1 MKKFNNRFDRG
12 LAGRGSTYVRELGG
26 FIGIDCASDISRISD
41 HRMARCVNMWRD
53 YDSESGGA
61 IETVPGWRRL
71 VDGNWRYSA
80 AGGSARVNGIFGF
93 RSSSGVE
100 YILLHIGKS
109 LYRIPA
115 SRIDTLS
122 SISSYFLCSVRD
134 SASVFFECNGSC
146 YFLDGNSYYCIGE
159 NSAVKAVKDR
169 AFVPVT
175 YVNGIPYQ
183 QRNMMTADFVERNT
197 VSLEANKSYSPDLP
211 WRWEIVEEGDPGQV
225 KLVGLADGYN
235 ASDLVCAYIPHTVF
249 INGKKYKVTC
259 YSPDFFDSLTSTVQ
273 LVVDAWFN
281 FFGVSGGTENG
292 GRHHG
297 SLSGMTSL
305 QRLVLRN
312 PFAVYEFN
320 ACDRF
325 VEEGGSFKGIPNAP
339 LRELWISTP
348 SFGGFGKP
356 SDGHEYSNRSAGI
369 TSSYDG
375 NVTLYTACSNELW
388 GGETPTKT
396 VSVQGV
402 VFTEERAGDTLSLDN
417 VHKVELKSAGG
428 AKINISAIKE
438 SCTVAF
444 DPYIAYSH
452 IHLEADG
459 VTYCVLTR
467 DCDTGL
473 TCEENGKWFEYTVFE
488 PFKAVKWVTV
498 DGVSVSKYKINAEA
512 GKVAVF
518 LAPHMDGGTLDIRC
532 EGYPNKFS
540 AIGELTTVYDN
551 GFSASESWEAINK
564 CTVVCSYDGRVFFT
578 GNPALPN
585 TVFFSGRGLNGEND
599 PTYIGIY
606 NYVNDGIG
614 NVPNTAMVASA
625 SMLAVLKGAVST
637 DACAYYHVAQ
647 YNTDKATADLLP
659 RIYPCTEGVSNIPC
673 VGAACNFA
681 DDIVFLSPNGLEG
694 VEKQAVNLERTLSH
708 RSGRVD
714 PILRKALSGASRMV
728 EWKGYLCILNSDG
741 TMLLAD
747 SRAINTNEATGE
759 AQYEWFELC
768 GVGSY
773 SGDVPKWVYGSG
785 TLAVTDSA
793 GTASELPLTSICVE
807 YGGSEYPVRIG
818 SGEVSDG
825 AEAISFGTVYADGAE
840 YTVSG
845 ELNAVLVDSCFC
857 PVEKSEERV
866 GGTFHP
872 ATALFEFRGKLYF
885 GSGNGDLCVFNTDKR
900 SVSYDEGEEAGIIG
914 SRWYDR
920 CGHRY
925 ESGFATL
932 SDDCGYPQFAK
943 STVGK
948 TLTIRAKR
956 LPCSAFTLAV
966 RSEREDWRTV
976 ESFTATDS
984 FSFFDVDFAN
994 FSFESNER
1002 GIYSSSEKLKR
1013 WGEKQMYFYSDEFRR
1028 PFGLYGISY
1037 CYSFAGR
1044 LR

>member
-1 MKKFNNRFDRG
+1 MS
-12 LAGRGSTYVRELGG
+12 GSG
-26 FIGIDCASDISRISD
+26 
-41 HRMARCVNMWRD
+41 
-53 YDSESGGA
+53 
-61 IETVPGWRRL
+61 
-71 VDGNWRYSA
+71 
-80 AGGSARVNGIFGF
+80 RVNGVFGF

-100 YILLHIGKS
+100 YLALHVEKN
-109 LYRIPA
+109 LYRIPV
-115 SRIDTLS
+115 SKLDSLTSLS
-122 SISSYFLCSVRD
+122 GYLVGTVSD
-134 SASVFFECNGSC
+134 SPSVFFESGGYC
-146 YFLDGNSYYCIGE
+146 YLLDGTKYYRIGTAGGCQE
-159 NSAVKAVKDR
+159 VTSLAY
-169 AFVPVT
+169 VPVT
-175 YVNGIPYQ
+175 YLNGEPYQ
-183 QRNMMTADFVERNT
+183 QRNMLTASFIERHT
-197 VSLEANKSYSPDLP
+197 VSFGTNKAHDPSSLWKYELITP
-211 WRWEIVEEGDPGQV
+211 EGGEGYL
-225 KLVGLADGYN
+225 KLTGIGDGH
-235 ASDLVCAYIPHTVF
+235 SVSELIHAYIPETAFYEGVEYPILDF
-249 INGKKYKVTC
+249 
-259 YSPDFFDSLTSTVQ
+259 SPNFFDLLPYTEQ
-273 LVVDAWFN
+273 LVVSAKLR
-281 FFGVSGGTENG
+281 FFG
-292 GRHHG
+292 
-297 SLSGMTSL
+297 LSGSVTAPRHSGSISGMVSL

-312 PFAVYEFN
+312 PDCSYEYN
-320 ACDRF
+320 ACDSYT
-325 VEEGGSFKGIPNAP
+325 VSDGSPVATPTVP
-339 LRELWISTP
+339 LRELWIAGSA
-348 SFGGFGKP
+348 FGGFTNP
-356 SDGHEYSNRSAGI
+356 SESDEYSNRSVGI
-369 TSSYDG
+369 TSSYSG
-375 NVTLYTACSNELW
+375 MVSLYVTSMNEIW
-388 GGETPTKT
+388 GGGKPSKT
-396 VSVQGV
+396 DTTQGV
-402 VFTEERAGDTLSLDN
+402 IFTDEYTGGILVLDG
-417 VHKVELKSAGG
+417 VKSAELKSEGG
-428 AKINISAIKE
+428 ATIEFSVAREK
-438 SCTVAF
+438 CTVTF
-444 DPYIAYSH
+444 DPVFAYSH
-452 IHLEADG
+452 VHVKAGEK
-459 VTYCVLTR
+459 TYCALVR
-467 DCDTGL
+467 DSDTHL
-473 TCEENGKWFEYTVFE
+473 TCEENGKWLEYTVFE
-488 PFKAVKWVTV
+488 PFKRIVSLTV
-498 DGVSVSKYKINAEA
+498 DGEAYINYKANAEV

-518 LAPHMDGGTLDIRC
+518 LPPRADGGTLDIKC
-532 EGYPNKFS
+532 EGYPNRFS
-540 AIGELTTVYDN
+540 SIENLTTVYDN
-551 GFSASESWEAINK
+551 GFSNADSWDAINK

-599 PTYIGIY
+599 PTYVGIY

-614 NVPNTAMVASA
+614 NVPNTAMVSSA
-625 SMLAVLKGAVST
+625 SMLAVLKGDIST

-647 YNTDKATADLLP
+647 YNIDKATADLLP

-714 PILRKALSGASRMV
+714 PILRKALSKASRMV

-759 AQYEWFELC
+759 AQYEWFMLD

-773 SGDVPKWVYGSG
+773 SGDIAKWVYGSG
-785 TLAVTDSA
+785 TVAVKRGDGETI
-793 GTASELPLTSICVE
+793 ELPLDGLTVSD
-807 YGGSEYPVRIG
+807 GGSEYPVRIG

-825 AEAISFGTVYADGAE
+825 AKVISFGTVSVDGAV
-840 YTVSG
+840 YTVPG
-845 ELNAVLVDSCFC
+845 EMSAVLVDGCFC
-857 PVEKSEERV
+857 PVEESEERV

-885 GSGNGDLCVFNTDKR
+885 GAGNGDLCVFNTDKR
-900 SVSYDEGEEAGIIG
+900 SVSYDKGEEAGIIG

-956 LPCSAFTLAV
+956 LPSSAFTLAV

-976 ESFTATDS
+976 EEFTATDR
-984 FSFFDVDFAN
+984 FSFFDVDFGN

-1028 PFGLYGISY
+1028 PFGVYGISY